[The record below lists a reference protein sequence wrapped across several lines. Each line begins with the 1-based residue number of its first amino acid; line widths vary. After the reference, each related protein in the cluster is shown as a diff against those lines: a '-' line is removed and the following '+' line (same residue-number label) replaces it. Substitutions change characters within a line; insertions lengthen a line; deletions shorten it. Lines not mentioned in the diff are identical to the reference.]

1 MSKRNI
7 YLTDIPLDEARAT
20 LQAALQA
27 AGAAKPMPAERICL
41 QQALGRIT
49 AQPVQAIRSSPHFH
63 CAAMDGYALR
73 ADNTISARE
82 TQPLRLQPG
91 ENAFPVNTGDPLP
104 ADTNAVIMIEHVNQ
118 EQDGSLLIYAA
129 VPPWQHVR
137 LMGEDIV
144 TTETVLQ
151 VNHALRPVDLGALAG
166 CGHAQVAVRR
176 RPHVRIIPTGG
187 ELLPHDQEPARGQL
201 TEYNS
206 LMLAAQIEAAG
217 GLASIGDIIGDDPAA
232 LTAALQSALDDEPQL
247 VLLLS
252 GSSAG
257 AHDFSAT
264 AIARLGEVLVHGIA
278 VRPGH
283 PVIIGMARSLPIIG
297 VPGYP
302 VSAALTGKLLIT
314 PLIRQWLGLTP
325 PQVNQVEAIS
335 TQKIASPLGDDD
347 YVRVALADIDGQL
360 QATPLGRGAGV
371 ITSLVRA
378 DGLAHIPRFHE
389 GVDRGGRL
397 QVTLLRHRGEIQ
409 QSLMMMG
416 SHDPLLDLLA
426 THLRLRAGGRLV
438 SANVGSL
445 GGLLALRRGEAHL
458 AGTHLFDTESRSYNT
473 SFVRRYLGEEPVQ
486 LVTFAHREQGLMLAP
501 GNPLGIH
508 TPGDLRRARFI
519 NRQRGAGTRVLLDH
533 LLAEQGIDPKEVAG
547 YEHEEHT
554 HLAVAAAVADDIGDC
569 GMGLRGAAEA
579 LGLEFVGLV
588 WERFDLA
595 IPRRFMA
602 MERMQALLETLRDS
616 TFRDELGAQSGYRSD
631 ETGKLV
637 NPSPSPSPK

>member
-1 MSKRNI
+1 MPKRNI

-20 LQAALQA
+20 LQSALQA
-27 AGAAKPMPAERICL
+27 AGAAQPMPAERIHL
-41 QQALGRIT
+41 KQALGRVT

-73 ADNTISARE
+73 ADSTISARE

-118 EQDGSLLIYAA
+118 DHDGSLLIYAA

-187 ELLPHDQEPARGQL
+187 ELLPHDQEPGRGQL

-217 GLASIGDIIGDDPAA
+217 GTASIGDIIGDDPAA
-232 LTAALQSALDDEPQL
+232 LTAALRAALEEKPQL

-257 AHDFSAT
+257 AHDFSAA
-264 AIARLGEVLVHGIA
+264 AISQLGEVLVHGIA

-283 PVIIGMARSLPIIG
+283 PVIIGMARDLPIIG

-302 VSAALTGKLLIT
+302 VSAALTGELLIL

-325 PQVNQVEAIS
+325 PQVSQVEAVA

-347 YVRVALADIDGQL
+347 YVRVALAELDGQL

-397 QVTLLRHRGEIQ
+397 QVALLRNRGEIQ
-409 QSLMMMG
+409 QSLMMLG
-416 SHDPLLDLLA
+416 SHDPMLDLLA
-426 THLRLRAGGRLV
+426 THLRLREGGRLV
-438 SANVGSL
+438 SVNVGSL

-458 AGTHLFDTESRSYNT
+458 AGTHLFDPEADGYNT
-473 SFVRRYLGEEPVQ
+473 SFVRRYLREEPVQ

-501 GNPLGIH
+501 GNPLGIQSLD
-508 TPGDLRRARFI
+508 DLRRARFI

-533 LLAEQGIDPKEVAG
+533 LLARQGIDPIEVAG

-554 HLAVAAAVADDIGDC
+554 HLAVAAAVADGIGDC

-579 LGLEFVGLV
+579 LGLEFVGLA

-595 IPRRFMA
+595 IPQRFRA
-602 MERMQALLETLRDS
+602 MQQMQALLETLRDAA
-616 TFRDELGAQSGYRSD
+616 FRAELGAQSGYRSD
-631 ETGKLV
+631 ETGSV
-637 NPSPSPSPK
+637 QPADI

>member
-1 MSKRNI
+1 MPKRNI

-27 AGAAKPMPAERICL
+27 AGAAQPMPAERIPL
-41 QQALGRIT
+41 AQALGRVT

-73 ADNTISARE
+73 ADSTISARE
-82 TQPLRLQPG
+82 TQPLRLQLG
-91 ENAFPVNTGDPLP
+91 LDAFPVNTGDALP
-104 ADTNAVIMIEHVNQ
+104 AATNAVIMIEHVNPDAD
-118 EQDGSLLIYAA
+118 DGLLIYAA

-144 TTETVLQ
+144 ATETVLP
-151 VNHALRPVDLGALAG
+151 VNQALRPVDLGALAG

-187 ELLPHDQEPARGQL
+187 ELLPHDQEPGRGQL

-206 LMLAAQIEAAG
+206 LMLAAQIEGAG
-217 GLASIGDIIGDDPAA
+217 GAASISGIIGDDLAA
-232 LTAALQSALDDEPQL
+232 LTAALKAALDAGPQL
-247 VLLLS
+247 ILLLS

-257 AHDFSAT
+257 AQDFSAA
-264 AIARLGEVLVHGIA
+264 AIAQLGEVLVHGIA

-283 PVIIGMARSLPIIG
+283 PVIIGMARGLPIIG

-302 VSAALTGKLLIT
+302 VSAALTGELLIL
-314 PLIRQWLGLTP
+314 PLIRQWLGLAP
-325 PQVNQVEAIS
+325 PPVSRSQAIS
-335 TQKIASPLGDDD
+335 TQKINSPLGDDD

-389 GVDRGGRL
+389 GVDRGGPL
-397 QVTLLRHRGEIQ
+397 QVTLLRNRREIQ

-426 THLRLRAGGRLV
+426 THLRLGSGGRLV
-438 SANVGSL
+438 SVNVGSL

-458 AGTHLFDTESRSYNT
+458 AGTHLFDPESGSYNRP
-473 SFVRRYLGEEPVQ
+473 FVRRYLGEKPVQ
-486 LVTFAHREQGLMLAP
+486 LLTFAHREQGLMLAP
-501 GNPLGIH
+501 GNPLGIESL
-508 TPGDLRRARFI
+508 GDLRRARFI
-519 NRQRGAGTRVLLDH
+519 NRQRGAGTRVLLDY
-533 LLAEQGIDPKEVAG
+533 LLARQGIEPAEVAG
-547 YEHEEHT
+547 YAHEEHT
-554 HLAVAAAVADDIGDC
+554 HMAVAAAVADGIGDC

-579 LGLEFVGLV
+579 LGLAFIGLV

-595 IPRRFMA
+595 IPQRFMA
-602 MERMQALLETLRDS
+602 MEHMQALLETLRGQV
-616 TFRDELGAQSGYRSD
+616 FRAELGAHSGYRSH
-631 ETGKLV
+631 ETGNLV
-637 NPSPSPSPK
+637 KR

>member
-1 MSKRNI
+1 MPKRNI
-7 YLTDIPLDEARAT
+7 YLTDIPLDEARAI
-20 LQAALQA
+20 LQAALHA
-27 AGAAKPMPAERICL
+27 AGAAQPMGGERIPL
-41 QQALGRIT
+41 AQALGRVT
-49 AQPVQAIRSSPHFH
+49 AQPVQAIRSSPHYH

-73 ADNTISARE
+73 ADSTISARE
-82 TQPLRLQPG
+82 TQPLRLKLG
-91 ENAFPVNTGDPLP
+91 ESAFAVNTGDPLP
-104 ADTNAVIMIEHVNQ
+104 ADTNAVIMIEHVNPD
-118 EQDGSLLIYAA
+118 QDNSLLIYAA

-151 VNHALRPVDLGALAG
+151 VNHVLRPVDLGVLAG

-176 RPHVRIIPTGG
+176 RPHVRIIPTGD
-187 ELLPHDQEPARGQL
+187 ELLPHDQEPGRGQL

-217 GLASIGDIIGDDPAA
+217 GTASIGEIIGDDLAA
-232 LTAALQSALDDEPQL
+232 LTAALQSALDAEPQL

-264 AIARLGEVLVHGIA
+264 AISQLGEVLVHGIA

-283 PVIIGMARSLPIIG
+283 PVIIGIAQDLPIIG

-302 VSAALTGKLLIT
+302 VSAALTGELLIT
-314 PLIRQWLGLTP
+314 PLIRQWLGLPP
-325 PQVNQVEAIS
+325 PQVSQVAAVS

-389 GVDRGGRL
+389 GVDRGGSL
-397 QVTLLRHRGEIQ
+397 QVTLLRHRREIQ
-409 QSLMMMG
+409 QSLMVMG
-416 SHDPLLDLLA
+416 SHDPMLDLLA
-426 THLRLRAGGRLV
+426 THLRLSHNSRLV
-438 SANVGSL
+438 SVNVGSL

-458 AGTHLFDTESRSYNT
+458 AGTHLFDSESRSYNT
-473 SFVRRYLGEEPVQ
+473 SFVRRYLREEPVQ

-501 GNPLGIH
+501 GNPLGIQSL
-508 TPGDLRRARFI
+508 GDLRRARFI

-533 LLAEQGIDPKEVAG
+533 LLARQGIDPTEVTG

-554 HLAVAAAVADDIGDC
+554 HLAVAAAVADGIGDC

-595 IPRRFMA
+595 IPQRFMA
-602 MERMQALLETLRDS
+602 MERLQALLETLRDEA
-616 TFRDELGAQSGYRSD
+616 FRDELGAQSGYHSD

-637 NPSPSPSPK
+637 NQ

>member
-1 MSKRNI
+1 MLKRNI
-7 YLTDIPLDEARAT
+7 YLTDIPLDEARAL
-20 LQAALQA
+20 LQSALQA
-27 AGAAKPMPAERICL
+27 AGAAQPMPAERIDL
-41 QQALGRIT
+41 NRALGRVT

-73 ADNTISARE
+73 ADSTISARE
-82 TQPLRLQPG
+82 TQPLRLQPC

-104 ADTNAVIMIEHVNQ
+104 ADTNAVIMIEHVDQ
-118 EQDGSLLIYAA
+118 DPDGSLLIYAA

-187 ELLPHDQEPARGQL
+187 ELLPHDQEPGRGQL

-217 GLASIGDIIGDDPAA
+217 GTARIGDIIGDDPAA
-232 LTAALQSALDDEPQL
+232 LTAALRAALEEKPQL

-257 AHDFSAT
+257 AQDFSAA
-264 AIARLGEVLVHGIA
+264 AISQLGEVLVHGIA

-283 PVIIGMARSLPIIG
+283 PVIIGMARDLPIIG

-302 VSAALTGKLLIT
+302 VSAALTGELLIT

-325 PQVNQVEAIS
+325 PQASQVEAVA

-347 YVRVALADIDGQL
+347 YVRVALAELDGQL

-389 GVDRGGRL
+389 GVDRGGKL
-397 QVTLLRHRGEIQ
+397 QVALLRNRGEIQ
-409 QSLMMMG
+409 QSLMLMG

-426 THLRLRAGGRLV
+426 THLRLREGGRLV
-438 SANVGSL
+438 SVNVGSL

-458 AGTHLFDTESRSYNT
+458 AGTHLFDPEAGDYNT
-473 SFVRRYLGEEPVQ
+473 SFVRRYLREEPVQ

-501 GNPLGIH
+501 GNPLGI
-508 TPGDLRRARFI
+508 GSLDDLQRARFI

-533 LLAEQGIDPKEVAG
+533 LLARQGIDPAEVAG
-547 YEHEEHT
+547 YDHEEHT
-554 HLAVAAAVADDIGDC
+554 HLAVAAAVADGIGDC

-595 IPRRFMA
+595 IPQRFMA
-602 MERMQALLETLRDS
+602 MQQMQALLETLRDE

-631 ETGKLV
+631 ETGLV
-637 NPSPSPSPK
+637 QPKHDSW

>member
-1 MSKRNI
+1 MAKRNI

-27 AGAAKPMPAERICL
+27 AGAAQPMGGERIPL
-41 QQALGRIT
+41 AHALGRVT
-49 AQPVQAIRSSPHFH
+49 AQPVQAIRSSPHYH

-73 ADNTISARE
+73 ADSTISARE
-82 TQPLRLQPG
+82 TQPLRLQLG
-91 ENAFPVNTGDPLP
+91 ESAFAVNTGDPLP
-104 ADTNAVIMIEHVNQ
+104 ADTDAVVMIEHVNQ
-118 EQDGSLLIYAA
+118 DHADGLLIYAA

-176 RPHVRIIPTGG
+176 RPHVRIIPTGD
-187 ELLPHDQEPARGQL
+187 ELLPHDQQPGRGQL

-206 LMLAAQIEAAG
+206 LMLAAQIEQAG
-217 GLASIGDIIGDDPAA
+217 GTASIGDIVGDDSTA
-232 LTAALQSALDDEPQL
+232 LTAALQSALDDEPEL

-257 AHDFSAT
+257 AQDFSAA
-264 AIARLGEVLVHGIA
+264 AIAQLGEVLVHGIA

-283 PVIIGMARSLPIIG
+283 PVIIGMARDLPVIG

-302 VSAALTGKLLIT
+302 VSAALTGELLIT
-314 PLIRQWLGLTP
+314 PLIRQWLGLSP
-325 PQVNQVEAIS
+325 PQVKPVAAVS

-378 DGLAHIPRFHE
+378 DGLARIPRFHE
-389 GVDRGGRL
+389 GVDRGDSL
-397 QVTLLRHRGEIQ
+397 QVTLLRTRDEIQ
-409 QSLMMMG
+409 QSLLIMG
-416 SHDPLLDLLA
+416 SHDPLLELLA
-426 THLRLRAGGRLV
+426 THLRLGGGGRLV
-438 SANVGSL
+438 SVNVGSL

-458 AGTHLFDTESRSYNT
+458 AGTHLFDPEAGRYNT
-473 SFVRRYLGEEPVQ
+473 SFVRRYLDEKPAQ
-486 LVTFAHREQGLMLAP
+486 LVTFAHREQGLMLAS
-501 GNPLGIH
+501 GNPLGIQSL
-508 TPGDLRRARFI
+508 GDLRRARFI
-519 NRQRGAGTRVLLDH
+519 NRQRGAGTRVLLDY
-533 LLAEQGIDPKEVAG
+533 LLARQGVDSREVAG

-554 HLAVAAAVADDIGDC
+554 HLAVAAAVADGIGDC
-569 GMGLRGAAEA
+569 GMGLRSAAEA
-579 LGLEFVGLV
+579 LGLDFVGLA

-595 IPRRFMA
+595 IPQRFVT
-602 MERMQALLETLRDS
+602 MERMQALLETLRS
-616 TFRDELGAQSGYRSD
+616 EAFRDELGAQSGYRSD
-631 ETGKLV
+631 ATGKFV
-637 NPSPSPSPK
+637 DH

>member
-1 MSKRNI
+1 MPKRNI
-7 YLTDIPLDEARAT
+7 YLTDIQLNEARAT
-20 LQAALQA
+20 LQTALHA
-27 AGAAKPMPAERICL
+27 AGAAQPMPAERIRL
-41 QQALGRIT
+41 NRALGRVT

-73 ADNTISARE
+73 ADSTISARE

-104 ADTNAVIMIEHVNQ
+104 ADANAVIMIEHVNQ
-118 EQDGSLLIYAA
+118 DHDGSLLIYAA

-151 VNHALRPVDLGALAG
+151 VNHVLRPVDLGALAG

-187 ELLPHDQEPARGQL
+187 ELLPHDKEPGRGQL

-217 GLASIGDIIGDDPAA
+217 GTAGIGDIIGDDPAA
-232 LTAALQSALDDEPQL
+232 LTAALRAALDEKPQL

-257 AHDFSAT
+257 AHDFSAA
-264 AIARLGEVLVHGIA
+264 AISQLGEVLVHGIA
-278 VRPGH
+278 VRPGR
-283 PVIIGMARSLPIIG
+283 PVIIGMARGLPIIG

-302 VSAALTGKLLIT
+302 VSAALTGELLIL

-325 PQVNQVEAIS
+325 PQVSQVEAVA

-347 YVRVALADIDGQL
+347 YVRVALAELDGQL

-389 GVDRGGRL
+389 GVGRGGKL
-397 QVTLLRHRGEIQ
+397 QVALLRNRGEIQ
-409 QSLMMMG
+409 QSLMMLG
-416 SHDPLLDLLA
+416 SHDPMLDLLA
-426 THLRLRAGGRLV
+426 AHLRLRNGGRLV
-438 SANVGSL
+438 SVNVGSL

-458 AGTHLFDTESRSYNT
+458 AGTHLFDPESDDYNT
-473 SFVRRYLGEEPVQ
+473 SFVRRYLREEPVQ

-508 TPGDLRRARFI
+508 ALGDLRRARFI

-533 LLAEQGIDPKEVAG
+533 LLARQGINPIEVAG

-554 HLAVAAAVADDIGDC
+554 HLAVAAAVADGIGDC

-579 LGLEFVGLV
+579 LGLDFVGLV

-595 IPRRFMA
+595 IPQRFMA
-602 MERMQALLETLRDS
+602 MEQMQALLETLRDEA
-616 TFRDELGAQSGYRSD
+616 FREELGAQSGYRSD
-631 ETGKLV
+631 ETGSV
-637 NPSPSPSPK
+637 QPRHDSP